1 MSISVNV
8 DIDINDILW
17 SMSSYEQEKLLA
29 QLLED
34 MSPEKIRTAI
44 SRMRNEE
51 KKLIAV
57 GLINFKKVTSNEE
70 IFNDDLIKLS
80 ESYMRLSI
88 EEQTIIQSIAKKY

>member
-1 MSISVNV
+1 
-8 DIDINDILW
+8 
-17 SMSSYEQEKLLA
+17 MSSYEQEKLLA

-57 GLINFKKVTSNEE
+57 GLINSKNITPLEE
-70 IFNDDLIKLS
+70 DFNNDLAKLS
-80 ESYMRLSI
+80 SSYLSLKLEDQI
-88 EEQTIIQSIAKKY
+88 IIQSIAKKY